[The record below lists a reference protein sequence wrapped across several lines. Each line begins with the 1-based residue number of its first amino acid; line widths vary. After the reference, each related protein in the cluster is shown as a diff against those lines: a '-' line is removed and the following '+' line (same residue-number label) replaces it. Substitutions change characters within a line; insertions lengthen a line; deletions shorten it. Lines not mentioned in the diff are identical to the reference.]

1 MLRKIM
7 TLEPPTSP
15 QQIIDFLDKM
25 NINHEVHHHE
35 AVFSVD
41 ESRHLHEKIQGGHC
55 RNLFLK
61 DKKANLVLV
70 TALDDTEIDL
80 KALSQ
85 TLGLGRFSF
94 GSAERLWNAL
104 GVLPGSVTPLALY
117 NDQPRLVRPVLDAR
131 MFDHDI
137 ICVHPL
143 INTQTICFNPKN
155 LQRLLETLGYNPII
169 VDMKDM
175 LTIG

>member
-1 MLRKIM
+1 M
-7 TLEPPTSP
+7 TLEQPTSP
-15 QQIIDFLDKM
+15 QEIIDLLDKM
-25 NINHEVHHHE
+25 QIRYERYHHE
-35 AVFSVD
+35 AVFTVE
-41 ESRHLHEKIQGGHC
+41 ESHHLHEKISGGHC

-80 KALSQ
+80 KALSHR
-85 TLGLGRFSF
+85 LELGRFSF

-117 NDQPRLVRPVLDAR
+117 NDSERLVRPVLDAR
-131 MFDHDI
+131 MFDHDV

-143 INTQTICFNPKN
+143 INTQTVCFNPN
-155 LQRLLETLGYNPII
+155 DLQRLLETLGYSPII
-169 VDMKDM
+169 VDMKVM
-175 LTIG
+175 KIIR